1 MHVCCPILI
10 MFLLHVASGKTAP
23 IGLVSNVF
31 PKRTCYPIHSINT
44 SSQMTRICWRWFTFF
59 PKQRRPAG
67 RGGPGYSSPRC
78 AEEFVGSNHRSV
90 PLLWQRDEV
99 GGTQRLAPHF
109 DRCRGTGLK
118 NHRDPSGICH
128 GDDVMS
134 DRQMAPEN
142 DSIRMWV
149 YQIKLVVGP
158 LRVVWFMPHN
168 DHEQLSMF
176 LEWKCT

>member
-67 RGGPGYSSPRC
+67 RGGRVTQVQDVPRNSLVPIIDPFHCSGNGTKLGAPSALRPILTDAGGLALKTIGIQAGSAMVMMWCQIGRWHQRMIASGCGCIKSSWLW
-78 AEEFVGSNHRSV
+78 GHSV
-90 PLLWQRDEV
+90 
-99 GGTQRLAPHF
+99 
-109 DRCRGTGLK
+109 
-118 NHRDPSGICH
+118 
-128 GDDVMS
+128 
-134 DRQMAPEN
+134 
-142 DSIRMWV
+142 
-149 YQIKLVVGP
+149 
-158 LRVVWFMPHN
+158 
-168 DHEQLSMF
+168 
-176 LEWKCT
+176 